1 MQATSVTRGERKVML
16 LFDRTISRAQARQA
30 YDTLGAGL
38 DRAARFEA
46 RAGAHALA
54 TLDLQP
60 GQRALQIG
68 VGTGTAHLAV
78 APGGHAFGLDLSRVM
93 LRLTR
98 GRCAAPLCAG
108 DATALPFAAPLCAG
122 DATALP
128 FAARSFDRLYCA
140 YLLDLLPADDLPRAL
155 AEFARVLRPTGRLAL
170 ISLTEGVDLPSR
182 LFVAAWKLRFRL
194 APQSLG
200 GCRPL
205 QLRPLVERAGFI
217 VERREIIIQ
226 RGFPSE
232 IAVATLPSAAERV

>member
-1 MQATSVTRGERKVML
+1 VQATSVTRGERKVML

-98 GRCAAPLCAG
+98 GRC
-108 DATALPFAAPLCAG
+108 AAPLCAG

>member
-1 MQATSVTRGERKVML
+1 M
-16 LFDRTISRAQARQA
+16 FDTTISRAQARQA

-38 DRAARFEA
+38 DRAARYEA

-54 TLDLQP
+54 TLGLTP

-68 VGTGTAHLAV
+68 VGTGRAHLAIARAV
-78 APGGHAFGLDLSRVM
+78 APCGQAFGLDLSRVM
-93 LRLTR
+93 LHLTR
-98 GRCAAPLCAG
+98 RRCATPLCAG
-108 DATALPFAAPLCAG
+108 DAV
-122 DATALP
+122 ALP

-140 YLLDLLPADDLPRAL
+140 YLLDLLPATDLPHAL

-170 ISLTEGVDLPSR
+170 VSLTEGVDLPSR

-194 APQSLG
+194 APRSLG

-205 QLRPLVERAGFI
+205 RLGALVERAGFV
-217 VERREIIIQ
+217 VERREVITQ

-232 IAVATLPSAAERV
+232 IVVATLPSAAERV

>member
-1 MQATSVTRGERKVML
+1 VQATSVTRGERKVML

-54 TLDLQP
+54 TLDLKP

-68 VGTGTAHLAV
+68 VGTGKAQLTIARAV

-98 GRCAAPLCAG
+98 GRC
-108 DATALPFAAPLCAG
+108 AAPLCAG

-232 IAVATLPSAAERV
+232 IAVATLPSATERV